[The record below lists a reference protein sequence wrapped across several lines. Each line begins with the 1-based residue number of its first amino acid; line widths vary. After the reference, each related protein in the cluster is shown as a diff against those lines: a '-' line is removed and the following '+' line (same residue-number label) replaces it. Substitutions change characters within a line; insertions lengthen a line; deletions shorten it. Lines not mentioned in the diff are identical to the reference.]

1 MYEQSSSL
9 TFNVLAWFQEGYYT
23 AGWTAGYAACQG
35 AATWAERSNWPR
47 TAPFWEDSR
56 ETTEDKTGKRSSSD
70 IQACSDRSLLFL
82 LLSFLFLQ
90 TRLSQQLVNVEH
102 HQKLQQPFTSPGAR
116 SPTNT
121 AKSPVNTVSP
131 HQQPRP
137 PAVKTISPISNSKPQ
152 QVWSMC
158 TYPCIVV
165 ES

>member
-1 MYEQSSSL
+1 MYEHNKQAWLSMCLLGSRRDITL
-9 TFNVLAWFQEGYYT
+9 LDEQLAMQHAKVLQLEQKGATDQEQLLSEKIAEKQLKIKQVKEAVVTSARYLHYYT
-23 AGWTAGYAACQG
+23 C
-35 AATWAERSNWPR
+35 
-47 TAPFWEDSR
+47 
-56 ETTEDKTGKRSSSD
+56 
-70 IQACSDRSLLFL
+70 
-82 LLSFLFLQ
+82 LFLQ

-121 AKSPVNTVSP
+121 AISPVNTVSP